1 MFNNKGLN
9 FGAIFLL
16 CLLSLPARAL
26 IINKYELPD
35 KIAVEDSEMVLQ
47 GAAIRTWYMMVKGY
61 IGALYLEEPSSDP
74 EEIFASESYQRMSF
88 VMLVS
93 KMSARRIAH
102 VFSDSIQLNTQP
114 EDQLAYQKELDQI
127 FSIVS
132 GSMKRGEEAIFEYLP
147 GKGVRIEIAGVD
159 KGIIP
164 ANKEL
169 FNLFCGSGLVIPPQT
184 NALRKK
190 CLALIRLAEKMF
202 HLSVG
207 SLLS

>member
-114 EDQLAYQKELDQI
+114 EDQLVYQKELDQI

-132 GSMKRGEEAIFEYLP
+132 GSMKRGEKAIFEYLP

-159 KGIIP
+159 KGIVP
-164 ANKEL
+164 AEKEL
-169 FNLFCGSGLVIPPQT
+169 FNLFLRVWIGDTPP
-184 NALRKK
+184 NKRFK
-190 CLALIRLAEKMF
+190 EKM
-202 HLSVG
+202 LG
-207 SLLS
+207 LDPAG